1 MVGLTIYFQ
10 VTWINNLINDNTSGF
25 SSLFYLM
32 IVFYLLGIFLI
43 MAGGLITFY
52 TIIITIAPKI
62 SLEMTKRA
70 SPAYEQV
77 GESLAKGMKKANKKK
92 RSW

>member
-1 MVGLTIYFQ
+1 
-10 VTWINNLINDNTSGF
+10 
-25 SSLFYLM
+25 
-32 IVFYLLGIFLI
+32 